1 MWSTDF
7 QGARALKKKSSPE
20 DMIIDFR
27 ERGEREREKEPQCEK
42 ETLISCLPYT
52 PQLESCKVFL

>member
-27 ERGEREREKEPQCEK
+27 ERGREKEERERERKNLNVRRK
-42 ETLISCLPYT
+42 H
-52 PQLESCKVFL
+52 